1 MVDMYTPTEIIE
13 HPQNEVVDL
22 HKMATFTCETN
33 GGDVTFWKVNGASDI
48 PPEMLDD
55 VVSSRKRVGANTR
68 LTLDIHAKA
77 EYNQTTI
84 QCITTV
90 IGGDS
95 EESEIVT
102 LTIRGILHIHIDVS
116 MLYPP
121 HRFLDLHNELLQTIL
136 SLSPLP

>member
-1 MVDMYTPTEIIE
+1 MNLYKMYTPTEIITP
-13 HPQNEVVDL
+13 PQNTTVDL
-22 HKMATFTCETN
+22 YKTATFTCETN
-33 GGDVTFWKVNGASDI
+33 GGDITLWKVNGTTDI

-55 VVSSRKRVGANTR
+55 VVSDRERVGGNTQ
-68 LTLDIHAKA
+68 LTLDINAKA

-102 LTIRGILHIHIDVS
+102 LTIRGILKHTCTCCH
-116 MLYPP
+116 LC
-121 HRFLDLHNELLQTIL
+121 LGLCT
-136 SLSPLP
+136 